1 MNKIKNTFLIL
12 FISFSTSFISAEI
25 KYKINGR
32 TDLINNG
39 QQVMLFT
46 FQREDILR
54 VDTTVIKNGEFT
66 FEGKSDTTL
75 FATITSGNYP
85 LKVLRSKLLLEN
97 GQINVFLDTISKI
110 GGTKFNNIY
119 NTYLIKYNTIYS
131 KLYDLSIKTGLDSI
145 ATQKNEIE
153 IRENWTKLHQL
164 ERDFLK
170 ENITNTLGLI
180 IFKEKYDK
188 WGDFTFDEVYSQSD
202 NQLKNDSDIIKYVR
216 WREKEKRKNSERNN
230 KLQELAGKS
239 YTDFSFLT
247 TEGKM
252 IKLSDYIG
260 KSKYILLDFWAS
272 WCGPCIKEQPIIKEI
287 YEQYKNK
294 GFNVIGI
301 SLDSNDNAW
310 KNAITKIQS
319 TWPQLLDLKAGDSGI
334 EDAYK
339 FKGIPHLVLID
350 QNGIILVSSLNGEL
364 LKQYLLNLYKVK
376 K

>member
-1 MNKIKNTFLIL
+1 M
-12 FISFSTSFISAEI
+12 SEEI
-25 KYKINGR
+25 AYKISGKISTVHNGE
-32 TDLINNG
+32 
-39 QQVMLFT
+39 QVMLFQ
-46 FQREDILR
+46 FKAEEILK
-54 VDTTVIKNGEFT
+54 VDTAIISNGVFT
-66 FEGKSDTTL
+66 FVGKTDTIR
-75 FATITSGNYP
+75 FATITCGNYP
-85 LKVLRSKLLLEN
+85 QKVLSSKLVLET
-97 GQINVFLDTISKI
+97 GLIDVFLDTISKI
-110 GGTKFNNIY
+110 GGTKYNDIY
-119 NTYLIKYNTIYS
+119 NLYLIEYNTKYKKIVLLTS
-131 KLYDLSIKTGLDSI
+131 AKVSDSI
-145 ATQKNEIE
+145 TTQKNEIE
-153 IRENWTKLHQL
+153 IHENWTKLHQL
-164 ERDFLK
+164 ERHFLK
-170 ENITNTLGLI
+170 ENITNALGLI
-180 IFKEKYDK
+180 LFKEKYDE
-188 WGDFTFDEVYSQSD
+188 WGDSTFEEVYAQSD

-216 WREKEKRKNSERNN
+216 WREKEKRKNSERNY

-260 KSKYILLDFWAS
+260 KSKYVLLDFWAS

-334 EDAYK
+334 QDAYK

-364 LKQYLLNLYKVK
+364 LKQYLLSLYKVK